1 MIHEFQVYVSEN
13 CYRLSYVT
21 TMSRRN
27 EVKVI
32 GPMSRRNEVKVI
44 GPFTLAEMRSCGHGF
59 KS

>member
-32 GPMSRRNEVKVI
+32 GP
-44 GPFTLAEMRSCGHGF
+44 FTLAEMRSCGHGF